1 MARIMSLPTPYLY
14 PDDRLSD
21 ILFNPYS
28 DFCDVEAIMLA
39 ERKLGVKIE
48 IDQEWER
55 RVLKDLFRR
64 KTRDLRE
71 LC

>member
-1 MARIMSLPTPYLY
+1 MSLPTPYLY

-21 ILFNPYS
+21 IQFNPYS
-28 DFCDVEAIMLA
+28 DFCDEEAIMLA